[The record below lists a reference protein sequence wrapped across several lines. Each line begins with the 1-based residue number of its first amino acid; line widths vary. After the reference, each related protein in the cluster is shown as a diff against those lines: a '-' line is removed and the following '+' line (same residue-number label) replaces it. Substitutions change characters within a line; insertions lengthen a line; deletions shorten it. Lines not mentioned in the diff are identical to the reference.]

1 MGHIAHLNNN
11 SYFIVTLYFDVCSYE
26 TLKKNN
32 VKSNAYLKTWQY
44 IKNIQKEAYFVKKI
58 ISIRFKMH
66 QRTNLIILDIN
77 VLQIIT

>member
-32 VKSNAYLKTWQY
+32 VKSNAYLKTWQD
-44 IKNIQKEAYFVKKI
+44 IKQYTKR
-58 ISIRFKMH
+58 S
-66 QRTNLIILDIN
+66 LL
-77 VLQIIT
+77 